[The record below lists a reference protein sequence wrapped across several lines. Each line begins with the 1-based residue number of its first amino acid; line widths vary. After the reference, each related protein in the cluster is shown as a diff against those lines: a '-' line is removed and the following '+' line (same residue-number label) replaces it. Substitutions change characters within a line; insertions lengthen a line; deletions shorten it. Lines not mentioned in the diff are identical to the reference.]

1 MRTNYIEAIDNVAGM
16 AKLPAV
22 AAIQTGR
29 QYIGFELSGEYCEIA
44 RKRIKGEMKN

>member
-1 MRTNYIEAIDNVAGM
+1 MRTNYIEAIDN
-16 AKLPAV
+16 V